1 MGYYTKRYAVGR
13 TSRDHS
19 ISALWKNHLDNFPL
33 RAPLLG
39 TPGERADV
47 HDHVAVGMPHEGLQ
61 CIHIFIVSREQLRKR
76 VTEDVPGD
84 CFRDSARCAVGRM

>member
-1 MGYYTKRYAVGR
+1 MGR
-13 TSRDHS
+13 TSCDHS
-19 ISALWKNHLDNFPL
+19 ISALWQNHLDNLLL
-33 RAPLLG
+33 RAPLLA

-47 HDHVAVGMPHEGLQ
+47 HAHVAVGVPHAGLQ
-61 CIHIFIVSREQLRKR
+61 CIHIFIVFREQRRKR